1 MIFLTYLKY
10 IILNNIYL
18 FSITLLILLFTSLVE
33 AGSILIIAPIIDIL
47 INSQTESE
55 ISKFLENV
63 FIRIGLEFSLIYLF
77 IIYFSITLFKSIFD
91 VYSKRLLVLIK
102 YEVIKKI
109 VLETYTHI
117 FDAGW
122 HFFAS
127 EKHGKLIN
135 SFTREMDGIGDSLA
149 FTGRLF
155 SDLLKISIFI
165 VIPFYISWEV
175 SLISFGYAFLICIP
189 MFFLGKFTRKLGKKE
204 TNTANDY
211 LSVLQENFSLAKI
224 IIGFG
229 LEKKSKENVSNT
241 FSNHRNA
248 AVSSLT
254 FNSFV
259 SNIYLPISLIGIMLV
274 FYTGKYYSL
283 TLSEIGILFASYYK
297 IIPIIGNIINSKSS
311 IDASFPS
318 YDQVKKIQEQA
329 NSFEKIGGDIKF
341 DQFKDI
347 ISFENISFS
356 YEKDKDFIKNLSFQI
371 KKGQFIALV
380 GESGSGKSTI
390 IDLILGLNLPLKGQI
405 KIDGVSIK
413 DYDIKSYRQKIG
425 YVPQN
430 AALFNDTIIN
440 NIKWA
445 EKEASDE
452 KIKKILKDSYA
463 NEFIENFPKKYDTV
477 VGERGTKLSGGQLQR
492 IAFARALVKDPEI
505 LILDEA
511 TSSLDTNSEI
521 EIQKTLAKIH
531 GSKTVIAIAHRLST
545 IIKSDKIIVINS
557 GKILEQGNYKEL
569 IEKNGSFK
577 KMLDDQKFIE
587 IE

>member
-10 IILNNIYL
+10 IIFNNIYL

-109 VLETYTHI
+109 VLETYTYI

-241 FSNHRNA
+241 FFSNHRNA

-341 DQFKDI
+341 DQFKDT

-356 YEKDKDFIKNLSFQI
+356 YEKDKEFIKNLSFQI

-425 YVPQN
+425 YVPKN

-477 VGERGTKLSGGQLQR
+477 VGEKEEQNFLVVSYKM
-492 IAFARALVKDPEI
+492 AFARALVKDPEI

-521 EIQKTLAKIH
+521 EIQKL
-531 GSKTVIAIAHRLST
+531 
-545 IIKSDKIIVINS
+545 
-557 GKILEQGNYKEL
+557 
-569 IEKNGSFK
+569 
-577 KMLDDQKFIE
+577 
-587 IE
+587 

>member
-10 IILNNIYL
+10 IIFNNIYL

-109 VLETYTHI
+109 VLETYTYI

-165 VIPFYISWEV
+165 VIPFYVSWEV

-329 NSFEKIGGDIKF
+329 NSFEKIGGYIKF

-356 YEKDKDFIKNLSFQI
+356 YEKDKEFIKNLSFQI

-569 IEKNGSFK
+569 IEKNGMFK
-577 KMLDDQKFIE
+577 NMLDDQKFIE

>member
-463 NEFIENFPKKYDTV
+463 NEFIENFPKKYDTI